1 MTEKIINIF
10 GTKYFYL
17 SLRKDMEYF
26 INGIK
31 SLQTDSSKLPRAISK
46 VMESVFNAYA
56 RGEEV
61 TIDIADAR
69 FTPDTA
75 GLLMT
80 MIHLNIRM
88 TDSLA
93 KWRNSLMVENQR
105 RFALAPVNAIPLPEM
120 SFTTKITDYIASL
133 QTNCTYTNITL
144 PARINYPLVALI
156 SAVRPDINIELH
168 DEDKFFRYVNGKI
181 NPADFDKYDKFYVC
195 SVEGTRVFDFTE
207 GDIHIQDEGYLNKQ
221 QALSVATLVPSD
233 FGTVPVINNPV
244 YSTLVKDAMNRIRS
258 YQNQRPKTLA
268 ELFER
273 S

>member
-31 SLQTDSSKLPRAISK
+31 TLQDDPSKPMRATSK
-46 VMESVFNAYA
+46 VMDSVFKALA
-56 RGEEV
+56 SGEEI

-80 MIHLNIRM
+80 MMHLNIHIVD
-88 TDSLA
+88 TLA

-105 RFALAPVNAIPLPEM
+105 RLSLAPTNAIPLPEM
-120 SFTTKITDYIASL
+120 TFTTKITDYISSL
-133 QTNCTYTNITL
+133 QTDCVYTNITL

-168 DEDKFFRYVNGKI
+168 DEDKFFRYINGKI
-181 NPADFDKYDKFYVC
+181 NPVDFDKYNKFYVC
-195 SVEGTRVFDFTE
+195 SVEGTRIFDFAE

-221 QALSVATLVPSD
+221 QAMSVATLVPID
-233 FGTVPVINNPV
+233 FGSVPVINNPV

-273 S
+273 L